1 MDAKLQRRIQRYGW
15 DLAVH
20 GYESLWQAQ
29 LLDAHTALL
38 QMAAFAP
45 GDRVLDVACGTGLIT
60 FEAARAVGPRG
71 DVVGIDLSGAMVHA
85 ALQRIPEQGLRNV
98 AFAQMDAEALYFPT
112 GRFDTV
118 VCALGLMYVPDP
130 LQSLREM
137 RRVLRPGG
145 RIVLAVWGRR
155 SHCGWASIFPIVAA
169 EVSSDV
175 CPLFFELGNADA
187 LTRLCTDAS
196 LQIREERR
204 IATELR
210 YPDARHACDAMF
222 IGGPVALA
230 WSRFDEQ
237 TRQRVRATYAESI
250 EDSRRQDSYAI
261 PAEFVVV
268 SAELPSE

>member
-15 DLAVH
+15 DLAVRD
-20 GYESLWQAQ
+20 YEALWQAQ
-29 LLDAHTALL
+29 LSDAHTALL

-71 DVVGIDLSGAMVHA
+71 EVVGIDLSGAMVHA
-85 ALQRIPEQGLRNV
+85 AQQRAEEQELSNV
-98 AFAQMDAEALYFPT
+98 AFAQMDAEALHFPK
-112 GRFDTV
+112 GRFDTAL
-118 VCALGLMYVPDP
+118 CALGLMYVPDP

-155 SHCGWASIFPIVAA
+155 AHCGWASVFPIVAD

-175 CPLFFELGNADA
+175 CPLFFDLGNADA
-187 LTRLCTDAS
+187 LTRLCADAS
-196 LQIREERR
+196 FQIREERR

-210 YPDARHACDAMF
+210 YPDAEHACNAMF

-230 WSRFDEQ
+230 WSRFDEP
-237 TRQRVRATYAESI
+237 TRQRVRAAYARSI
-250 EDSRRQDSYAI
+250 EGARSGCGYAI

-268 SAELPSE
+268 SAEVTDE

>member
-20 GYESLWQAQ
+20 EYETLWQAQ
-29 LLDAHTALL
+29 LSEAHAALR

-60 FEAARAVGPRG
+60 FEAARAVGPCG

-85 ALQRIPEQGLRNV
+85 ALQRIQEQGLRNV

-112 GRFDTV
+112 ERFDTA

-155 SHCGWASIFPIVAA
+155 SRCGWASIFPIVAE

-175 CPLFFELGNADA
+175 CPLFFELGSEDA

-196 LQIREERR
+196 LQVREERR

-210 YPDARHACDAMF
+210 YRDAEAACDAMF

-237 TRQRVRATYAESI
+237 TRQRVRATYARSI
-250 EDSRRQDSYAI
+250 EDARSECGYAI

-268 SAELPSE
+268 SAEVPGE